1 MRVLAGDIG
10 GTKTLLAIAECA
22 GGRCRVIA
30 QRRFDS
36 VSYPGL
42 AEMLKEFLAASSAEA
57 SGIRAACFAVAG
69 PVMEKDG
76 GQYTKVTNLPWEAQS
91 ADIAHAFGIA
101 KVRLINDFQG
111 VSYGIEALGAQDLV
125 ALQPGRP
132 QERGTRAVLGAGTGL
147 GQGVLVW
154 CDGRYEALATEGGH
168 VDFAPVDELQDELL
182 RHFRRR
188 YGRVS
193 AERVISGSGL
203 AGIYGFFR
211 ERDRSGAPGTV
222 STDPADISAA
232 ALAGS
237 DPVAV
242 RALDL
247 FVRLYG
253 AHAGNLALTVLAT
266 GGVYIAGGIA
276 PKIIAK
282 LKDVAFLD
290 AFNDKGR
297 MRALAETMPVHVVM
311 NPDVGLLGAVLVA
324 SRL

>member
-10 GTKTLLAIAECA
+10 GTKTLLAVAECA
-22 GGRCRVIA
+22 GSRCRVIA
-30 QRRFDS
+30 QQRFDS
-36 VSYPGL
+36 LSYPGL
-42 AEMLKEFLAASSAEA
+42 AEMLEEFLAASSAEA

-69 PVMEKDG
+69 PVMERGDG
-76 GQYTKVTNLPWEAQS
+76 QHTKVTNLPWEVQS
-91 ADIAHAFGIA
+91 ADIARAFDIA
-101 KVRLINDFQG
+101 KVRLINDFHG
-111 VSYGIEALGAQDLV
+111 VSYGIETLGAQDLV
-125 ALQPGRP
+125 TLQPGRP
-132 QERGTRAVLGAGTGL
+132 RERGTRAVLGAGTGL
-147 GQGVLVW
+147 GQGILVW

-168 VDFAPVDELQDELL
+168 VDFAPVDELQFELL
-182 RHFRRR
+182 RHLRGR
-188 YGRVS
+188 YDRVS
-193 AERVISGSGL
+193 VERVLSGSGL
-203 AGIYGFFR
+203 AEIYGFLR
-211 ERDRSGAPGTV
+211 ESDQPGAPGAAMTV
-222 STDPADISAA
+222 PADISAA

-282 LKDVAFLD
+282 LKDGAFLD
-290 AFNDKGR
+290 TFNDKGR
-297 MRALAETMPVHVVM
+297 MRPLTEAMPVHIVM